1 MRRVPLYLALGAVVA
16 LSMPAQAKKPAPAA
30 TTAGTPAASSTT
42 ATVDPKAVTA
52 LNAMGSYLRGLK
64 QFSVHADTTLDMVMD
79 DGQKLEFP
87 GTVDYR
93 VRAPNGLRIDVKSD
107 RKEREMYYDG
117 KTLTVYAPRMKYYA
131 SVEAPPTIRDLL
143 TKANDQYGIELPL
156 ADLFLWGTDADQAKA
171 LKSAVFVGPARIG
184 GTVTEQYAF
193 RQDGV
198 DWQVWIESGAK
209 PLPRR
214 LVITTTDDPALPQYG
229 ATLTWNTAA
238 QFKDSNFTYTP
249 SKDAQRI
256 KLAEVDVL
264 VVEDKEGT
272 Q

>member
-1 MRRVPLYLALGAVVA
+1 MRRVPLYLALGAAVA
-16 LSMPAQAKKPAPAA
+16 LSVPAQAKRPASAAAATASAPAA
-30 TTAGTPAASSTT
+30 TSAAP
-42 ATVDPKAVTA
+42 VDPQAIAA
-52 LNAMGSYLRGLK
+52 LHAMGTYLRGLK
-64 QFSVHADTTLDMVMD
+64 QFSVRADTTVDMVMD

-87 GTVDYR
+87 GTVDYK
-93 VRAPNGLRIDVKSD
+93 VRTPNGLRVDVKTD

-131 SVEAPPTIRDLL
+131 SVEAPPTIHELL
-143 TKANDQYGIELPL
+143 STAQKQYGIDLPL

-198 DWQVWIESGAK
+198 DWQLWIETGAK

-214 LVITTTDDPALPQYG
+214 LVITTTDDPALPQYA
-229 ATLTWNTAA
+229 ATLNWNTAA
-238 QFKDSNFTYTP
+238 QFKDSGFAFTP
-249 SKDAQRI
+249 GKDDQRI
-256 KLAEVDVL
+256 KLAEVDVV

-272 Q
+272 P

>member
-1 MRRVPLYLALGAVVA
+1 MRRVLPHLALCTA
-16 LSMPAQAKKPAPAA
+16 LALAMPAQAKKPA
-30 TTAGTPAASSTT
+30 AASTANAPATT
-42 ATVDPKAVTA
+42 ATVDPKAVAA

-64 QFSVHADTTLDMVMD
+64 QFSVRADTTLDLVMD

-87 GTVDYR
+87 GTVDYK

-131 SVEAPPTIRDLL
+131 SVEAPPTIHDLM

-156 ADLFLWGTDADQAKA
+156 ADLFLWGTDADQSKA
-171 LKSAVFVGPARIG
+171 LKSAIFVGPARIG

-198 DWQVWIESGAK
+198 DWQVWVEAGDK

-214 LVITTTDDPALPQYG
+214 LVITTTDDPSLPQYA

-238 QFKDSNFTYTP
+238 QFKDSSFAFTP
-249 SKDAQRI
+249 AKDAKRI
-256 KLAEVDVL
+256 KLAEVDVV
-264 VVEDKEGT
+264 VVEDKEGA

>member
-1 MRRVPLYLALGAVVA
+1 MRRVPLYLALGVA
-16 LSMPAQAKKPAPAA
+16 MAIAMPAQAKKPAPPAA
-30 TTAGTPAASSTT
+30 TSAPGASSST
-42 ATVDPKAVTA
+42 ASVDPKAIAT

-64 QFSVHADTTLDMVMD
+64 QFSVRADTTLDMVMD

-87 GTVDYR
+87 GTVDYK
-93 VRAPNGLRIDVKSD
+93 VRTPNGLRVDVKSD
-107 RKEREMYYDG
+107 RKEREIYFDG

-131 SVEAPPTIRDLL
+131 SVEAPPTIHGLL
-143 TKANDQYGIELPL
+143 STAEKQYGIELPL
-156 ADLFLWGTDADQAKA
+156 ADLFLWGTDPSQAQA

-198 DWQVWIESGAK
+198 DWQLWVETGDK

-214 LVITTTDDPALPQYG
+214 LVITTTDDPALPNYA

-238 QFKDSNFTYTP
+238 QFKDSSFTFTP

-272 Q
+272 K